1 MNTLEI
7 SKKVLG
13 KNLKIGN
20 SFSTLCK
27 KKINNVLTKYSAKVL
42 SYTTSLER
50 KKIYIR
56 LKFKL
61 FLEKKLYF
69 QLLVKILML
78 IKH

>member
-27 KKINNVLTKYSAKVL
+27 KKINNILAHSDN
-42 SYTTSLER
+42 
-50 KKIYIR
+50 YI
-56 LKFKL
+56 
-61 FLEKKLYF
+61 
-69 QLLVKILML
+69 
-78 IKH
+78 

>member
-20 SFSTLCK
+20 NFSTLCK
-27 KKINNVLTKYSAKVL
+27 KKINNILAKYSAKVL

-50 KKIYIR
+50 KKNIWLY
-56 LKFKL
+56 FKL
-61 FLEKKLYF
+61 IQVHTYH
-69 QLLVKILML
+69 IL
-78 IKH
+78 